1 MSPQFLAG
9 FYFNCLFGVFYIIG
23 GFIWMHLIGLCTL
36 ATVLILSVSKLANTA
51 EKEGEGMNM

>member
-1 MSPQFLAG
+1 
-9 FYFNCLFGVFYIIG
+9 
-23 GFIWMHLIGLCTL
+23 MHLIGLCTL